1 MQSHKITKFFVSCLQ
16 NAFPVSGQLYTT
28 HLLSLEA
35 LLTVIDSTEA
45 HCQAKVLNSAAQQ
58 DQSEATTETDGSV
71 NRLTD
76 STTGSQTPRNNIKGI
91 VHPNMTIISHHL
103 LLMTFQIYIMTSFVQ
118 LKTNVQSNI
127 KMVSSFLMGLKSM
140 MLQKALSNTF

>member
-1 MQSHKITKFFVSCLQ
+1 MLINCVFVLQ

-58 DQSEATTETDGSV
+58 DQSESTTVEGDSSV
-71 NRLTD
+71 NTITD
-76 STTGSQTPRNNIKGI
+76 STTGGQDQQ
-91 VHPNMTIISHHL
+91 
-103 LLMTFQIYIMTSFVQ
+103 FQDGRHYCCN
-118 LKTNVQSNI
+118 KT
-127 KMVSSFLMGLKSM
+127 K
-140 MLQKALSNTF
+140 

>member
-1 MQSHKITKFFVSCLQ
+1 MQ

-58 DQSEATTETDGSV
+58 DQSESTTEADGSV
-71 NRLTD
+71 NTLTD
-76 STTGSQTPRNNIKGI
+76 STTGAQTSRINIKGI
-91 VHPNMTIISHHL
+91 VHPNMNIW
-103 LLMTFQIYIMTSFVQ
+103 TF
-118 LKTNVQSNI
+118 
-127 KMVSSFLMGLKSM
+127 
-140 MLQKALSNTF
+140 